1 MRLVLISDTHGLHAQ
16 LPKLPDGDVLVHAG
30 DLTDDAGQAALRSF
44 LRWFNSQPH
53 KRKVFIA
60 GNHDW
65 AFEKWNGPA
74 RAMVKELAPTADYLE
89 DSGVEIDGVRFW
101 GSPYQPEFYN
111 WAFNRKRGAEISHHW
126 DKIPN
131 ETDVLITHGP
141 PKGILDIS
149 GIDNESCG
157 CADLWTAVATRIRP
171 KLHVFG
177 HIHHGYGTFRQKWL
191 CGTSQTTFINSSICN
206 ERYQP
211 INKPWVFN
219 L

>member
-1 MRLVLISDTHGLHAQ
+1 MRIVAISDTHGLHGQ

-30 DLTDDAGQAALRSF
+30 DFTYDAGQAALRSF
-44 LRWFNSQPH
+44 LRWFESQPH

-74 RAMVKELAPTADYLE
+74 RAMVKELAPSADYLE
-89 DSGVEIDGVRFW
+89 DSGVEIDGIRFW
-101 GSPYQPEFYN
+101 GSPYQPEFCG
-111 WAFNRKRGAEISHHW
+111 WAFNRKRGPEIAHHW
-126 DKIPN
+126 AKIPN
-131 ETDVLITHGP
+131 GTDVLITHGP

-149 GIDNESCG
+149 GFDNESCG
-157 CADLWTAVATRIRP
+157 CADLLEAVNRIKP

-177 HIHHGYGTFRQKWL
+177 HIHHGYGQKVID
-191 CGTSQTTFINSSICN
+191 GTTFINASICN

-211 INKPWVFN
+211 INNPWIMN